1 MKYLR
6 ILLLAMVAVVL
17 SGWVS
22 QANFMVME
30 TPVEFM
36 YRENLENSNVL
47 LPIQWSTS
55 FELSADMSIVISQ
68 IDANY
73 ELVAIHIPYT
83 DIDQQQSQSSGLYY
97 VAPLDLP
104 NIEYV
109 GLWSQVMRGD
119 EIVVTANMFIRI
131 LDDPAPDLPETTV
144 SRFDVINTQWDE
156 DNQLIA
162 EVSWEVEDRPQG
174 SNLVFEQILTDDVVM
189 NIEQARE
196 SFVINSEGIGFG
208 ILQAPIDPSEQ
219 IQLRVRL
226 FDLQTGRVINQVEVN
241 IDYVDNAVST
251 QPTAIRTMP
260 TSVPASP
267 DSPAIFSFTITP
279 DPVVRGGEITLSW
292 ETQGMANLS
301 ITRLS
306 EVGQIF
312 LESIADNLTDSG
324 RFTYQL
330 PDYYVSQAEFIL
342 LGADANDE
350 RYQSTIVVDIVCGF
364 VPVYIP
370 DGYVNMDCPVNQQTV
385 QIATQSFE
393 NGFMLWRADTRQIYT
408 LFNGGIFWVYDD
420 IWTPDIVYDMPSE
433 PPAGFIAPERGFGYL
448 WATNESVNF
457 QLGWATSPEQSSIVT
472 LETYMI
478 PARFVDIIMLELP
491 NGRVVQIGSAVG
503 SWRYVD

>member
-6 ILLLAMVAVVL
+6 ILLLGMVAVVL

-22 QANFMVME
+22 QAQAVSLILE
-30 TPVEFM
+30 SPVAFV
-36 YRENLENSNVL
+36 YWQDLENDNAL
-47 LPIQWSTS
+47 IPIQWDTT
-55 FELSADMSIVISQ
+55 FEITD
-68 IDANY
+68 
-73 ELVAIHIPYT
+73 ET
-83 DIDQQQSQSSGLYY
+83 DIIIEQVLGDGETIDVLIPHTEPWEILPGLAY
-97 VAPLDLP
+97 VAPTAPDDLDVIVLSAQLINDD
-104 NIEYV
+104 NI
-109 GLWSQVMRGD
+109 MA
-119 EIVVTANMFIRI
+119 TANMIIDIETSPDEPRPALISQFDI
-131 LDDPAPDLPETTV
+131 LNVE
-144 SRFDVINTQWDE
+144 FDADE
-156 DNQLIA
+156 RLLA
-162 EVSWEVEDRPQG
+162 EVAWVVDERLDNT
-174 SNLVFEQILTDDVVM
+174 NLVFEQIIDEDTVV
-189 NIEQARE
+189 NIEQARYGMLIDQ
-196 SFVINSEGIGFG
+196 SSGTGLGV
-208 ILQAPIDPSEQ
+208 LQAPIDNVNSL
-219 IQLRVRL
+219 QLRVRL
-226 FDLQTGRVINQVEVN
+226 VDLLTGQVIDEMV
-241 IDYVDNAVST
+241 AVWEMLVTTST
-251 QPTAIRTMP
+251 SQPTAIRTTP
-260 TSVPASP
+260 TNVPTSP

-279 DPVVRGGEITLSW
+279 DPVVRGGEIILSW
-292 ETQGMANLS
+292 ETQSMANLS

-324 RFTYQL
+324 SFTYQL

-342 LGADANDE
+342 LGTDANNN
-350 RYQSTIVVDIVCGF
+350 RYQSMVVVDIVCGF

-420 IWTPDIVYDMPSE
+420 IWTLDIVYDMPSE

-457 QLGWATSPEQSSIVT
+457 QLGWATSPEQSSTVT

-478 PARFVDIIMLELP
+478 PARFVDVIMLELP
-491 NGRVVQIGSAVG
+491 NGQVVQIGSAVG